1 LAWWL
6 SRKGGVV
13 RRVAVTRISL
23 AAPVRTPKRLQRA
36 ATWNDKPRPFVWTKT
51 AEQILESI
59 ARYCERINQ
68 SRH

>member
-1 LAWWL
+1 MAAY
-6 SRKGGVV
+6 GEIPMA
-13 RRVAVTRISL
+13 AVT
-23 AAPVRTPKRLQRA
+23 
-36 ATWNDKPRPFVWTKT
+36 RPFVWTKT